1 MLWAPF
7 LGGQA
12 DRLLRSKSEEW
23 GEEEGGRQE
32 RERGGGKQERGLA
45 LAPKELKGFTVC
57 VP

>member
-32 RERGGGKQERGLA
+32 RERGGGKKERGLA
-45 LAPKELKGFTVC
+45 
-57 VP
+57 